1 MFRMGWQRGQNLGR
15 DGKSEKMV
23 QRRSG
28 HSDFS
33 EAQHPEMWWTFAGTL
48 SARGTEIF
56 QRVKRNHEG
65 VPKEVVFI
73 PGPVFV
79 STVGPVQWSE
89 LSKALVEMTEYGF
102 SENPVV
108 HDINY
113 FTGESLEQEFSWGN
127 IHRRL
132 CDINSL
138 PEDLQRGFN
147 AARNEAF
154 GKKTMEALLAY
165 QTHYWKWNTYWVRE
179 YQTLV
184 GTLWKT
190 LEKAMNAAG
199 LSLDFCLFFCSEV
212 MNALKEYDCGSMTFV
227 PIFTGESFQARVR
240 YRAQGLRPEQR
251 YRGKATHSQV
261 RNISLLRPFLAAE
274 GIAPA
279 SGSRIIVVP
288 ASGSEHGGK
297 T

>member
-23 QRRSG
+23 QTRSA

-33 EAQHPEMWWTFAGTL
+33 EAHHPEMWWTFAGTL

-108 HDINY
+108 HVVNY

-154 GKKTMEALLAY
+154 
-165 QTHYWKWNTYWVRE
+165 
-179 YQTLV
+179 
-184 GTLWKT
+184 
-190 LEKAMNAAG
+190 
-199 LSLDFCLFFCSEV
+199 
-212 MNALKEYDCGSMTFV
+212 
-227 PIFTGESFQARVR
+227 
-240 YRAQGLRPEQR
+240 
-251 YRGKATHSQV
+251 
-261 RNISLLRPFLAAE
+261 
-274 GIAPA
+274 
-279 SGSRIIVVP
+279 
-288 ASGSEHGGK
+288 
-297 T
+297 